1 MNEIIDYAYP
11 CMMTERAMKQLHDAM
26 LDKRYDEA
34 IQHGLLAIQQAAQ
47 TVEAILDTQKM
58 EGQKK

>member
-26 LDKRYDEA
+26 LDKRYDDA
-34 IQHGLLAIQQAAQ
+34 IMLGLLAVRQATR
-47 TVEAILDTQKM
+47 TVDAIIETKKM
-58 EGQKK
+58 EGVRK